1 MSDRFDAV
9 PVDADTKIMT
19 QVETKLGQ
27 YQILYQKWG
36 WDGIVAESIIFVSKD
51 ISKLNDHEIEQ
62 EVRSSPMVKKDSK
75 TTMSKTDS
83 GFTLVN
89 FNFESI

>member
-1 MSDRFDAV
+1 MSDKFDNV

-27 YQILYQKWG
+27 YEILYQKWT
-36 WDGIVAESIIFVSKD
+36 WDGIIAESIIFVSED
-51 ISKLNDHEIEQ
+51 ISKLNAHEIEQ

-75 TTMSKTDS
+75 ITMSKTDS